1 MRQRNPTPLAD
12 GFEPDLVRGVVG
24 KMIGVA
30 LDRQAGGFQNLG
42 ESLAEIAIGEIDK
55 VQAARS

>member
-1 MRQRNPTPLAD
+1 
-12 GFEPDLVRGVVG
+12 VG